1 MIIVATTL
9 LFAFQTEITSGEWH
23 YQSGQEYIDAKT
35 VIQLLMQ
42 NVSRNGSLL
51 LNISQHG
58 RGNFDPEAI
67 QICKNIGA

>member
-1 MIIVATTL
+1 
-9 LFAFQTEITSGEWH
+9 
-23 YQSGQEYIDAKT
+23 
-35 VIQLLMQ
+35 MQ

-67 QICKNIGA
+67 QICKNIGAWLKANGEAVYSSRPFEVCED